1 MDLKE
6 HKKNEN
12 YIYSL
17 IFFNNRVTIVIYH
30 VMIQKYT
37 ESLAV

>member
-1 MDLKE
+1 MDFKE
-6 HKKNEN
+6 RKNNES

-17 IFFNNRVTIVIYH
+17 ILFNNRVTIVMPQI
-30 VMIQKYT
+30 MIQKYT